1 MTSGGPL
8 PGPVSIGAVAKVR
21 ASRVDHAQA
30 GRNAAKDP
38 SREPGKESGKESGNE
53 APSYPIESVNNALK
67 LLTLLQDRPSIG
79 VTEAA
84 QILGVAPSTAHRL
97 FQMLRY
103 HELVDQDST
112 SRSYRPGPALIHL
125 GMSIL
130 RRFDLRTIARPH
142 LAQLADVTQ
151 ETVHLSILEA
161 SKILVIESIESTQ
174 VVRVGTRL
182 GMTFPAHD
190 STSGRVLLAA
200 LPKERLESFY
210 PNPRIPLTRTGSPTS
225 RAQLFKLLEKIRADG
240 FSVRVG
246 ETADDVANM
255 AVPIIDHSGDVRA
268 AIGIAIPI
276 SRFRHEKVPHLL
288 DLMRKTGESVS
299 AALP

>member
-1 MTSGGPL
+1 M
-8 PGPVSIGAVAKVR
+8 AK
-21 ASRVDHAQA
+21 ASAS
-30 GRNAAKDP
+30 K
-38 SREPGKESGKESGNE
+38 SKSSGNE

-84 QILGVAPSTAHRL
+84 QILAVAPSTAHRL

-103 HELVDQDST
+103 HELVDQDTT
-112 SRSYRPGPALIHL
+112 SRSYHPGPALIHL

-142 LAQLADVTQ
+142 LAELAEATQ
-151 ETVHLSILEA
+151 ETVHLSILEGA
-161 SKILVIESIESTQ
+161 KILVIESIESTQ

-200 LPKERLESFY
+200 LSPERLGALY

-225 RAQLFKLLEKIRADG
+225 RAQLFKLIEKIRDDG
-240 FSVRVG
+240 YAVRVG

-255 AVPIIDHSGDVRA
+255 AVPIVDHTGNVRG

-276 SRFRHEKVPHLL
+276 TRFKTTQVPHLL
-288 DLMRKTGESVS
+288 ELMRTTAERVG